1 MERKIEIFSDIKNIC
16 ELEFFL
22 NSLKNE
28 ANISRKNFC
37 RMFLS
42 VNEAV
47 VNSLKHGN
55 HFEFTKRV
63 MIQFIEKDDCYHF
76 IVEDEGNGFMFNEI
90 KNPLDKEN
98 ITKES
103 GRGIFIM
110 KQYTDKMYFE
120 ENGRVVNLL
129 FYK

>member
-16 ELEFFL
+16 ELEIFL
-22 NSLKNE
+22 NSLKSE

-55 HFEFTKRV
+55 HFEFSKRV
-63 MIQFIEKDDCYHF
+63 LIQFIEKDDCYQF
-76 IVEDEGNGFMFNEI
+76 IVEDEGNGFQYNEI
-90 KNPLDKEN
+90 PNPLDKEN

-110 KQYTDKMYFE
+110 RQYTDKMYFE
-120 ENGRVVNLL
+120 ENGKVVNLL

>member
-1 MERKIEIFSDIKNIC
+1 
-16 ELEFFL
+16 
-22 NSLKNE
+22 
-28 ANISRKNFC
+28 
-37 RMFLS
+37 MFLS

-55 HFEFTKRV
+55 HFEFNKRV
-63 MIQFIEKDDCYHF
+63 LIQFIEKDDCYQF
-76 IVEDEGNGFMFNEI
+76 IVEDEGNGFQYNEI
-90 KNPLDKEN
+90 PNPLDKEN

-110 KQYTDKMYFE
+110 RQYTDKMYFE
-120 ENGRVVNLL
+120 ENGKVVNLL